1 MISICRALL
10 LNSLGEERLTNLEM
24 LQMLS
29 NKSHT
34 FQSLPRTLSLLD
46 PVAAPVLTGWSDC
59 WGVSCGAGW
68 WRFKPSWQGVRG
80 PAFGLNGATR
90 QMILTATHPSAS
102 DSIKRREVA
111 STLSEKLSK
120 VPLIPSSR
128 MSTLQRSFH
137 LYTPQNIAG
146 PYVNCHFV
154 SSLEQVLGPSPTVRL
169 GGDWRTK

>member
-1 MISICRALL
+1 MRCYKCSQTGLIHSRISPEHCH
-10 LNSLGEERLTNLEM
+10 SWT
-24 LQMLS
+24 
-29 NKSHT
+29 
-34 FQSLPRTLSLLD
+34 QSLLQS
-46 PVAAPVLTGWSDC
+46 LTGWSDC

-68 WRFKPSWQGVRG
+68 WRFKPSWHGVRG

-90 QMILTATHPSAS
+90 QMILTATYPSAS

-128 MSTLQRSFH
+128 MSTQQCSFH
-137 LYTPQNIAG
+137 LYTPQNTAG

-169 GGDWRTK
+169 GGDWRSLQNNMSNICLTEGLLLSFSIY